1 MTSAFL
7 ARCGLL
13 VLASA
18 LAACTPGVPLR
29 ESAGPV
35 PAVGSPGACSG
46 LANHRAERL
55 RITQAEWLG
64 DGAAH
69 APASPGAA
77 RGEPL
82 PAHCL
87 VRGQLDERVGS
98 DGERYHAAFELRL
111 PAAGNG
117 RLLHQGNE
125 GLGGEVPM
133 AVGRN
138 SGARGW
144 ADNGLRRGF
153 ATVSGNSG
161 HSAPGPGFGLDAQA
175 RIDHAWRAHWRT
187 ASTARALFE
196 RFYGQRPQRSYFL
209 GCGSGGRQG
218 MMFTQRF
225 PDLYDGVLAVS
236 PSMRESQ
243 GAAIG
248 AAWMVQRLL
257 EVAPPGTDGRPVLSQ
272 ALSDVQLARL
282 AREVVERCDAADG
295 LEDGLVSDTA
305 LCRIRP
311 QRLLCPGAG
320 EGCLSGAQAV
330 ALARAMAGAVN
341 PEGGRLY
348 FPWPW
353 DPGLAAPGWRAWYL
367 GSSPGGVPDALHATQ
382 TAGTIGFVFVTPPD
396 PTLTAADFDFGR
408 DPLRMESAHRVHGA
422 ADDVVLKGFQQRG
435 GKLMLVHGMA
445 DPVNSAY
452 ESADYQARVNA
463 AHGDRAAARFVRTFL
478 VPGMNHC
485 QGGPTTDDFDGLS
498 ALVDWVENERAPE
511 RIVARG
517 STAMPGIERPLCPWP
532 RIARY
537 RGGDPAKADSFECR

>member
-1 MTSAFL
+1 MTSARR
-7 ARCGLL
+7 ARFGLL
-13 VLASA
+13 VLAA
-18 LAACTPGVPLR
+18 TLGACSPGVPLR
-29 ESAGPV
+29 EPAGTA
-35 PAVGSPGACSG
+35 PAAGSPSACAA
-46 LANHRAERL
+46 LATFRTERL
-55 RITQAEWLG
+55 RIVQAEWLA

-69 APASPGAA
+69 SPALPGAA

-87 VRGQLDERVGS
+87 VRAELDERVGR
-98 DGERYHAAFELRL
+98 DGERYHVGLEMRL
-111 PAAGNG
+111 PAAANG
-117 RLLHQGNE
+117 RLLHQGSDAP
-125 GLGGEVPM
+125 GGTVPM

-138 SGARGW
+138 TGARGW
-144 ADNGLRRGF
+144 ADNGLRRGY
-153 ATVSGNSG
+153 ATVAGNAG
-161 HSAPGPGFGLDAQA
+161 HSAPGPTFGLEAQA
-175 RIDHAWRAHWRT
+175 RIDHAWRAPWRAAT
-187 ASTARALFE
+187 TARALFE
-196 RFYGQRPQRSYFL
+196 RFYGQRPQRSYFV
-209 GCGSGGRQG
+209 GCGGGGRQG
-218 MMFTQRF
+218 MLFTQRF

-257 EVAPPGTDGRPVLSQ
+257 EVAPPGVDGRPVLAQ
-272 ALSDVQLARL
+272 ALSDAQLQRL

-320 EGCLSGAQAV
+320 EGCLTGAQAV

-341 PEGGRLY
+341 PEGGRMY

-353 DPGLAAPGWRAWYL
+353 DPGLAAPGWRAWNL
-367 GSSPGGVPDALHATQ
+367 GSSTTGVPDALHATQ
-382 TAGTIGFVFVTPPD
+382 TSGAIGFVYVTPPD

-408 DPLRMESAHRVHGA
+408 DPLRMESAHRVHGT

-452 ESADYQARVNA
+452 ESADYQARANA
-463 AHGDRAAARFVRTFL
+463 AHGDRAAARLVRTFL

-485 QGGPTTDDFDGLS
+485 RGGPATDDFDGLS